1 MKLHVLAALFAALL
15 TAAHAHTQPEL
26 KRHANLKR
34 QATSSSS
41 TSSAASS
48 SSSASTTAATS
59 AVTGSSSSS
68 TGTVTG
74 SSVSG
79 SVSTTAA
86 AAANSGVAATILT
99 ESATVS
105 GVPAL
110 TALTFGMSSGTSFAA
125 TTTWATTASPPLS
138 GAPSLPTPCK
148 SRASRLLLPIAH
160 SSPVVYTAGV
170 WPTQDKVAPTG
181 AFFLVPLFSSFV
193 DLYQIPTKYKHG

>member
-1 MKLHVLAALFAALL
+1 MKLHVLAALFAALS

-41 TSSAASS
+41 TSSAVSS

-59 AVTGSSSSS
+59 VVTGSSSSS
-68 TGTVTG
+68 TGTATG

-79 SVSTTAA
+79 SVSTTAV

-125 TTTWATTASPPLS
+125 TTTWATTASPRSQALLPFQRLVSPVLHVSSCQSLILRQLFTLQAS
-138 GAPSLPTPCK
+138 GQRKT
-148 SRASRLLLPIAH
+148 RLLP
-160 SSPVVYTAGV
+160 PVRFSR
-170 WPTQDKVAPTG
+170 PT
-181 AFFLVPLFSSFV
+181 FFILC
-193 DLYQIPTKYKHG
+193 